1 MGAGHPGGPGN
12 PAPRCRPLASTT
24 LHPFPQNVRPLEDLE
39 PPLGPLRVAH
49 NPFSRLG
56 EGVFQKYG
64 KKGGREPV
72 RGAPTV
78 CPWAR
83 PTSASRNL
91 ALSVQH
97 SNTLLSNLP
106 YLFQVVIVGPP
117 VLFQPRPEK
126 LLV

>member
-1 MGAGHPGGPGN
+1 MKFQYYPETDSLYVEFKAG
-12 PAPRCRPLASTT
+12 
-24 LHPFPQNVRPLEDLE
+24 
-39 PPLGPLRVAH
+39 
-49 NPFSRLG
+49 
-56 EGVFQKYG
+56 
-64 KKGGREPV
+64 PV